1 MRTSQ
6 RIQNA
11 LHKASETEAF
21 ILDQGTRKQTAEIF
35 HRYFPGKTP
44 LVVADDITFAVAGKD
59 VQTSFAQTGNTLP
72 EPYVFPGHPILH
84 ADYVHIERLRD
95 VLQDQPNTIPI
106 AVGSG
111 TINDLVK
118 RAAYEVERR
127 YMVVATAASVD
138 GYSSFGAAH

>member
-1 MRTSQ
+1 M
-6 RIQNA
+6 
-11 LHKASETEAF
+11 
-21 ILDQGTRKQTAEIF
+21 
-35 HRYFPGKTP
+35 
-44 LVVADDITFAVAGKD
+44 VADDITFAVAGKD

-138 GYSSFGAAH
+138 GYSSLEQPLVATGLRRRWIVLPRWSLSLILIFCETPRPK